1 MTQSIRVL
9 LVDDD
14 RGFTEAAAERL
25 AAAAESFDVTAVA
38 RADEALDELGGRR
51 VDCIVSGYRL
61 PERDGLWL
69 LDAVR
74 ERDPGLPV
82 ILAAPADE
90 SVAERALDAGAA
102 EYLRKGE
109 PGQYALLANRIGDAV
124 EQAGRTGDTPTG
136 DATGRD
142 ESGADDEGSADDE
155 SSADA
160 ERGGPDSADG
170 GEPDWP
176 RVVVEHMSEGVY
188 VVDGDHRFRFADHR
202 MTEPPAA
209 IADGLPGRRL
219 PVLAETGVLEPG
231 DVRRVT
237 EAVDAVVGGEAAE
250 RHVEFESPVESPT
263 RAVDLRVVPVDPGGS
278 ERFALLTTR
287 DVTERREHERELA
300 RYETLVEEVTDIVT
314 VLDETGVIEY
324 QSPAVEHVLG
334 YDPDDLV
341 GETAFEYV
349 HPEDRE
355 RVTERFTELVEQPG
369 ATEDIEFRM
378 RTADGEWRWIEAKA
392 TNRRETTLEGYVVTS
407 RDVTRRKRREQR
419 LGALHEA
426 TRAFMEAPDRESV
439 AERAVETARDV
450 LDMPVN
456 GLWFY
461 EPDADALEPAAI
473 TDEAAALL
481 GEAPTYDSGEGLS
494 WKAFQS
500 GEVRVYDDLAT
511 AEGLLNPDTPIRSEL
526 ILPLGEY
533 GVMNLGATSEQAFD
547 EVDVSLARILA
558 NTTEAA
564 LARADREE
572 ELRRRRRELSRQN
585 DRLEEF
591 ASIVSHDLRNPLN
604 VLAGSLEMV
613 EADDDDHLDLCERAV
628 ERMEQL
634 VEDILTLT
642 REGERIES
650 TDPVDLERVARTS
663 WATVAT
669 GDATLRVD
677 GARVIAADE
686 SRLRQLFENLFRN
699 AVEHAGDDATVRVGV
714 LDDEPGF
721 FVADDGPGIP
731 PDRRDRV
738 FESGFSTASG
748 GTGLGLSIVAQTA
761 DAHGWDVRV
770 TDADHP
776 GGTGEGAGDDTDDA
790 GAGSGDAGDD
800 ADRDSPGARFEVV
813 GVDEA

>member
-1 MTQSIRVL
+1 MEQSIRVL

-14 RGFTEAAAERL
+14 RAFTETAAERL
-25 AAAAESFDVTAVA
+25 AAAAESFDVTAVG
-38 RADEALDELGGRR
+38 RADEALDALDGRR
-51 VDCIVSGYRL
+51 VDCVVSGYRL

-102 EYLRKGE
+102 EFLRKDE
-109 PGQYALLANRIGDAV
+109 PGQYALLTGRVTAVVERAGDA
-124 EQAGRTGDTPTG
+124 GDGPTG
-136 DATGRD
+136 DATGCD
-142 ESGADDEGSADDE
+142 GGGADADGDGTG
-155 SSADA
+155 DA
-160 ERGGPDSADG
+160 GG

-188 VVDGDHRFRFADHR
+188 VVDGDYRFRFADHR
-202 MTEPPAA
+202 MAEPPAP
-209 IADGLPGRRL
+209 IADGLAGRRL
-219 PVLAETGVLEPG
+219 PVLAETGVLDPA

-263 RAVDLRVVPVDPGGS
+263 TAVDLRAVPVDPGGS

-287 DVTERREHERELA
+287 DVTERRERERELA

-334 YDPDDLV
+334 YEPDELV
-341 GETAFEYV
+341 GETAFEHV

-355 RVTERFTELVEQPG
+355 RVVDRFAELVERPG
-369 ATEDIEFRM
+369 ATEGIEFRM
-378 RTADGEWRWIEAKA
+378 RTADGDWRWVESKA
-392 TNRRETTLEGYVVTS
+392 TNRTGTAFEGYVVTS
-407 RDVTRRKRREQR
+407 RDVTGRKRREQR
-419 LGALHEA
+419 LSALHEA

-461 EPDADALEPAAI
+461 ESDADALEPAAI

-494 WKAFQS
+494 WEAFRS
-500 GEVRVYDDLAT
+500 GEIQVHDDLSA

-613 EADDDDHLDLCERAV
+613 DADDDDHLDLCERAV

-642 REGERIES
+642 REGERVES

-669 GDATLRVD
+669 GDATLRVA

-770 TDADHP
+770 TDADR
-776 GGTGEGAGDDTDDA
+776 D
-790 GAGSGDAGDD
+790 GDAGDGSD
-800 ADRDSPGARFEVV
+800 ANQSTDSTGDGADGERPGARFEVV
-813 GVDEA
+813 GVDEP